1 MKLRLLSLALL
12 GALLAACAS
21 SDTYQSEEG
30 ISDSISLQDPLK
42 IPALSSFKQ
51 TAPRSLQ
58 AHYTLSS
65 WSNLPGWETDDGEY
79 LWLGLVNNCRGLMRP
94 ISGSLTI
101 PARATPQDWHAV
113 CDEVARMGF
122 NVDNQTAK
130 AFMQEHLQPWLVSGA
145 TGNQGLVTGYYEPIV
160 HGSRTQGGIYQ
171 WPMYAAPRDLLIID
185 LGSVYPE
192 LAGKRI
198 RGKLE
203 GNKVVPY
210 DTREQINQRND
221 KPPVIAWLDD
231 PVEAFFLQV
240 QGSGRVLLEDGSS
253 LRLAYANHNG
263 RPYTS
268 IGRWLAE
275 RGELALNQAS
285 MQNIKKWAQN
295 NPDRVHEMLN
305 SNQAMVFFRE
315 ERILDEVTGP
325 KGAYGIPLIGQR
337 AIAVDP
343 TFVPLGTPVFLAT
356 TYPGTNSPL
365 RRMVYAQ
372 DTGAAIKGASR
383 ADFYWG
389 SGDEAGQQ
397 AGRMKQRGTM
407 WVLWP
412 KQAGEPSAR

>member
-1 MKLRLLSLALL
+1 MKLRLLSLAVMASLI
-12 GALLAACAS
+12 AACAS
-21 SDTYQSEEG
+21 DDYSESEVAVDTV
-30 ISDSISLQDPLK
+30 SLTEPLRV
-42 IPALSSFKQ
+42 PSLASFKQ
-51 TAPRSLQ
+51 TPVRPLQ
-58 AHYTLSS
+58 GQYTPSS
-65 WSNLPGWETDDGEY
+65 WANLPGWAADDGEY

-113 CDEVARMGF
+113 CEQVAQMGF
-122 NVDNQTAK
+122 DVDTQTAK
-130 AFMQEHLQPWLVSGA
+130 QFMQDNLQPWLVSGSN
-145 TGNQGLVTGYYEPIV
+145 GNQGLVTGYYEPIV
-160 HGSRTQGGIYQ
+160 RGSRSQGGAYQ
-171 WPMYAAPRDLLIID
+171 WPMYAAPRDLLTID
-185 LGSVYPE
+185 LGTVYPE

-210 DTREQINQRND
+210 DTREQISQRAD

-268 IGRWLAE
+268 IGRWLAD

-315 ERILDEVTGP
+315 ERIADEATGP

-356 TYPGTNSPL
+356 TYPGSSEPL
-365 RRMVYAQ
+365 RRLVYAQ
-372 DTGAAIKGASR
+372 DTGAAIKGSSR

-397 AGRMKQRGTM
+397 AGRMKQQGTM

>member
-1 MKLRLLSLALL
+1 MKLRVLSVMVL

-21 SDTYQSEEG
+21 SEY
-30 ISDSISLQDPLK
+30 DSAQEPAVDSVSLTDPLQV
-42 IPALSSFKQ
+42 PALSSFKA
-51 TAPRSLQ
+51 TPARALQ
-58 AHYTLSS
+58 ANYVASS
-65 WSNLPGWETDDGEY
+65 WSNLPGWEADDGEY

-101 PARATPQDWHAV
+101 PARATPQEWHAV
-113 CDEVARMGF
+113 CQQVANMGTD
-122 NVDNQTAK
+122 VDAQTAK
-130 AFMQEHLQPWLVSGA
+130 QFMQDNLQPWLVSG
-145 TGNQGLVTGYYEPIV
+145 QGLVTGYYEPIV
-160 HGSRTQGGIYQ
+160 RGARSQGGAYQ
-171 WPMYAAPRDLLIID
+171 WPMYAPPRDLLTID
-185 LGSVYPE
+185 LGEVYPE

-198 RGKLE
+198 RGKVE

-210 DTREQINQRND
+210 DTRAQIGQRSD
-221 KPPVIAWLDD
+221 KPAVIAWLDD

-263 RPYTS
+263 RPYSS
-268 IGRWLAE
+268 IGRWLAD

-285 MQNIKKWAQN
+285 MQNIKQWAKD
-295 NPDRVHEMLN
+295 NPNRVDEMLN

-315 ERILDEVTGP
+315 ERILDAATGP

-343 TFVPLGTPVFLAT
+343 TFVPLGTPVYLAT
-356 TYPGTNSPL
+356 TKPGTNEPL
-365 RRMVYAQ
+365 RRLVYAQ
-372 DTGAAIKGASR
+372 DTGAAIKGAAR

-397 AGRMKQRGTM
+397 AGRMKQQGTM

-412 KQAGEPSAR
+412 KNAGEPSAR